1 MPAPRAILHGI
12 DDKST
17 RQIPYEP
24 TPLAQHTPL
33 LMLMTKRGPVE
44 PMFLNIDG
52 FDIFYDQDSLG
63 ENSVWHTHQSE
74 LARIALATGNSSV
87 VIKRI
92 VDEFSKTA
100 SVCVGKDPVANRI
113 KAIQVDEVVS
123 PVRLASFVPILEYT
137 IANPGH
143 WGNLVGVQIYKSND
157 KKQNTLGVMLDAV
170 IYEAVV
176 IEEDEV
182 TGSQRVVTN
191 IYGEPATYFT
201 MKRDNIAN
209 GVDYF
214 FDEIMKN
221 SYIEDED
228 KITRPQLFTSFQ
240 LHVDTVASLAVT
252 PATYWKE
259 DLLTNIR
266 SDGTNG
272 FRAGLPIFAQGGD
285 DGFHDYGNSLIEN
298 RLDRSHKYEAAVK
311 SWLMTIDETNPI
323 TDMAQYP
330 FSTLWDS
337 GFTKETKIEFKNI
350 LQYRKDVW
358 IAMAV
363 TSVNRYLQIDDDAVF
378 DYQPKLTNQ
387 ESISLGMYYR
397 TVFTGIPE
405 AVSFG
410 TPTVRATLIG
420 QDGVNRNSM
429 YRKRQTLNIDLF
441 EKVAKYCGSGDGKWK
456 SQYAFDQD
464 GLNTINDW
472 HDLSM
477 DYLSP
482 PVTDDAWDA
491 GLIYVQNKDVKRK
504 FYPTYQ
510 TLYPDDTSVLNNIFT
525 MMACCWI
532 EKAHF
537 KGWTMVTGDS
547 KSTNLEIAEK
557 LDQYL
562 NSTLQNAFDGRF
574 ITVSKTYYTDTDTA
588 NGFSFTTDT
597 TIYSN
602 MTKHTANYKI
612 TAHRMSDIL

>member
-1 MPAPRAILHGI
+1 MPAPRAILRGI

-52 FDIFYDQDSLG
+52 FDIFYDQASLG
-63 ENSVWHTHQSE
+63 ENSHWHTHQTE
-74 LARIALATGNSSV
+74 LARISLATANSSV

-113 KAIQVDEVVS
+113 KAVQVDAVDS
-123 PVRLASFVPILEYT
+123 PLRLSSFVPILEFT

-143 WGNLVGVQIYKSND
+143 WGNLVGIQIYKSND

-170 IYEAVV
+170 VYEAVV
-176 IEEDEV
+176 VEEDEV
-182 TGSQRVVTN
+182 TGSQRVISN

-214 FDEIMKN
+214 FDEVMKN

-228 KITRPQLFTSFQ
+228 KITRPQVFKSFQ
-240 LHVDTVASLAVT
+240 LHVDTVATLAVT

-259 DLLTNIR
+259 DLLTAIR

-272 FRAGLPIFAQGGD
+272 FRTGLPIFAQGGD
-285 DGFHDYGNSLIEN
+285 DGFRDYGNSLIEN
-298 RLDRSHKYEAAVK
+298 RLDRNHKYEAAVK
-311 SWLMTIDETNPI
+311 SWLQTIDETNPI

-363 TSVNRYLQIDDDAVF
+363 TSANRYLQIDQDTVF

-387 ESISLGMYYR
+387 EAISLGMYYR
-397 TVFTGIPE
+397 SVFTGIPE
-405 AVSFG
+405 SVAFG
-410 TPTVRATLIG
+410 TPTVRATLVG
-420 QDGVNRNSM
+420 QDGVNRNSKH
-429 YRKRQTLNIDLF
+429 RKRQTINIDLF

-491 GLIYVQNKDVKRK
+491 GLIYVQNKDTKRK

-562 NSTLQNAFDGRF
+562 NSTLQNSFDGRF
-574 ITVSKTYYTDTDTA
+574 ITVSKTYYTDTDVA

>member
-44 PMFLNIDG
+44 PMFLGIDG
-52 FDIFYDQDSLG
+52 FDIFYDIMSLG
-63 ENSVWHTHQSE
+63 ENSPWHSHQSE
-74 LARIALATGNSSV
+74 LARIALATANSSV
-87 VIKRI
+87 VVKRM
-92 VDEFSKTA
+92 VDEYSKTA
-100 SVCVGKDPVANRI
+100 SVCIGKDPVANRI
-113 KAIQVDEVVS
+113 KAMEVDLVAS
-123 PVRLASFVPILEYT
+123 PYNPASFVPILEFT
-137 IANPGH
+137 TANPGT
-143 WGNLVGVQIYKSND
+143 WGNQLGIQIFKAND
-157 KKQNTLGVMLDAV
+157 KKQNTLGIMLDAV

-176 IEEDEV
+176 VSEDEL
-182 TGSQRVVTN
+182 TGQQRIVSN
-191 IYGEPATYFT
+191 IYGEQSTFFT
-201 MKRDNIAN
+201 MKRDSIAN

-214 FDEIMKN
+214 FDEVM
-221 SYIEDED
+221 SASFIEDLD
-228 KITRPQLFTSFQ
+228 KITRQQNFSDFT
-240 LHVDTVASLAVT
+240 LHVEAVATLAVT
-252 PATYWKE
+252 PAAYWKE
-259 DLLTNIR
+259 DLLTSIR
-266 SDGTNG
+266 GDGTNA

-285 DGFHDYGNSLIEN
+285 DGFRDYGNSLIEN
-298 RLDRSHKYEAAVK
+298 RLDRAHKYEAAVK
-311 SWLMTIDETNPI
+311 SWLQTIDETNPI

-337 GFTKETKIEFKNI
+337 GFTKETKIEFKSI

-363 TSVNRYLQIDDDAVF
+363 NSANRYFDADGDTIF

-387 ESISLGMYYR
+387 ESVSLAMYYR
-397 TVFTGIPE
+397 SIFTGIPE
-405 AVSFG
+405 SVSFG
-410 TPTVRATLIG
+410 TPTVRATLVG
-420 QDGVNRNSM
+420 QDGVNRGSM
-429 YRKRQTLNIDLF
+429 HRKRQTLNIDLF
-441 EKVAKYCGSGDGKWK
+441 ERVAKYCGSGDGKWK

-464 GLNTINDW
+464 GLNTLDNW

-482 PVTDDAWDA
+482 AVTDDAWDA
-491 GLIYVQNKDVKRK
+491 GLIYVQNKDTKRK
-504 FYPTYQ
+504 FYPNYQ

-562 NSTLQNAFDGRF
+562 NSSLQNAFDGRF
-574 ITVSKTYYTDTDTA
+574 ITVSKTYYTETDDA

>member
-1 MPAPRAILHGI
+1 M
-12 DDKST
+12 
-17 RQIPYEP
+17 
-24 TPLAQHTPL
+24 
-33 LMLMTKRGPVE
+33 
-44 PMFLNIDG
+44 
-52 FDIFYDQDSLG
+52 
-63 ENSVWHTHQSE
+63 
-74 LARIALATGNSSV
+74 
-87 VIKRI
+87 
-92 VDEFSKTA
+92 
-100 SVCVGKDPVANRI
+100 
-113 KAIQVDEVVS
+113 
-123 PVRLASFVPILEYT
+123 
-137 IANPGH
+137 
-143 WGNLVGVQIYKSND
+143 
-157 KKQNTLGVMLDAV
+157 
-170 IYEAVV
+170 
-176 IEEDEV
+176 
-182 TGSQRVVTN
+182 
-191 IYGEPATYFT
+191 
-201 MKRDNIAN
+201 
-209 GVDYF
+209 
-214 FDEIMKN
+214 
-221 SYIEDED
+221 
-228 KITRPQLFTSFQ
+228 
-240 LHVDTVASLAVT
+240 
-252 PATYWKE
+252 
-259 DLLTNIR
+259 
-266 SDGTNG
+266 
-272 FRAGLPIFAQGGD
+272 PIFAQGGD
-285 DGFHDYGNSLIEN
+285 DGFRDYGNSLIEN
-298 RLDRSHKYEAAVK
+298 RLDRNHKYEAAVK
-311 SWLMTIDETNPI
+311 SWLQTIDETNPI

-363 TSVNRYLQIDDDAVF
+363 TSANRYLQIDQDTVF

-387 ESISLGMYYR
+387 EAISLGMYYR
-397 TVFTGIPE
+397 SVFTGIPE
-405 AVSFG
+405 SVAFG
-410 TPTVRATLIG
+410 TPTVRATLVG
-420 QDGVNRNSM
+420 QDGVNRNSKH
-429 YRKRQTLNIDLF
+429 RKRQTINIDLF

-491 GLIYVQNKDVKRK
+491 GLIYVQNKDTKRK

-562 NSTLQNAFDGRF
+562 NSTLQNSFDGRF
-574 ITVSKTYYTDTDTA
+574 ITVSKTYYTDTDVA